1 MPKTGTGERRMREPL
16 LQIRDLVM
24 SFDAPHG
31 PTEAVR
37 KVSFD
42 VAAGEIVGI
51 VGESGSGKSVTCRA
65 ILGLLPQTAS
75 VAGSI
80 RFENKELVGLDS
92 DALRQLRGE
101 QISMIFQNPS
111 SHLDPLMKIGQQVSE
126 PLIHHEGARPAD
138 ARKAAVE
145 GLREVRLDH
154 AAQRVDN
161 YPHQLSGG
169 MKQRAMIAAAVA
181 CRPRLLL
188 ADEPTTAL
196 DVTVQAHILDLL
208 KELNTSKNLSIVLV
222 SHDLAVIA
230 QICNR
235 VVVMRNGEVVE
246 QGKTRDII
254 DSPQHEYT
262 QQLIDSQ
269 PGRLSERRSGTGSSL
284 PTGADIKAGREMTH
298 PLLQIDKLRVEFDLP
313 VSGWGFLPGARK
325 KRSLT
330 AVNNVSID
338 LQQGE
343 SLGIVGESGS
353 GKSTLARVIMGL
365 VRPAG
370 GDVRLRG
377 HSILGASPN
386 GQGNF
391 RRTIQ
396 MAFQNPFDSLN
407 PRFTVRETIAEPLR
421 KHRLVSKDHID
432 ERVKELMGL
441 VELDPQLSRRKSG
454 QLSGGQCQRVG
465 IARALAMDPEIL
477 IADEITSALD
487 VTIQAQII
495 ALLNRLRHQVGLTV
509 IFISHDLA
517 LVRTFC
523 DRVAVFRAGRI
534 VETGSVNQVLSEPR
548 QAYTRDLITSA
559 PEL

>member
-1 MPKTGTGERRMREPL
+1 MSHTEPGAKKMREPL
-16 LQIRDLVM
+16 LQIRDLVV
-24 SFDAPHG
+24 SFDTPNG

-65 ILGLLPQTAS
+65 ILGLLPPTAS
-75 VAGSI
+75 VAGSV
-80 RFENKELVGLDS
+80 RFENRELVGLDET
-92 DALRQLRGE
+92 ALRAVRGK
-101 QISMIFQNPS
+101 QVSMIFQNPA

-126 PLIHHEGARPAD
+126 PLIHHEGATPAN
-138 ARKAAVE
+138 ARTAAIE
-145 GLREVRLDH
+145 SLREVKLDH
-154 AAQRVDN
+154 AVQRADN

-230 QICNR
+230 QICDR
-235 VVVMRNGEVVE
+235 VVVMRNGEIVE
-246 QGKTRDII
+246 QGNTRDII
-254 DSPQHEYT
+254 DAPQHEYT
-262 QQLIDSQ
+262 RQLIDSQ
-269 PGRLSERRSGTGSSL
+269 PGRLTDSTSGTGSPSS
-284 PTGADIKAGREMTH
+284 ADAGNKTESEAAQ
-298 PLLQIDKLRVEFDLP
+298 PLLQIDQLRVEFDLP
-313 VSGWGFLPGARK
+313 GSGIRFLPGNK
-325 KRSLT
+325 EKRTLT
-330 AVNNVSID
+330 ALDRVSID

-353 GKSTLARVIMGL
+353 GKSTVARVIMGL
-365 VRPAG
+365 VSPAG

-377 HSILGASPN
+377 HSILGARPD
-386 GQGNF
+386 GQGDF
-391 RRTIQ
+391 RRSIQ

-407 PRFTVRETIAEPLR
+407 PRFTVRDTIAEPLR
-421 KHRLVSKDHID
+421 KHRLVSKDKID
-432 ERVKELMGL
+432 ERVKELMRL
-441 VELDPQLSRRKSG
+441 VELDPQLAGRKSG

-465 IARALAMDPEIL
+465 IARALAMNPEIL

-495 ALLNRLRHQVGLTV
+495 ALLNRLRRKVGLTV

-523 DRVAVFRAGRI
+523 DRVAVFQAGKI
-534 VETGSVNQVLSEPR
+534 VETGSVFQVLNQPR
-548 QAYTRDLITSA
+548 QDYTRALIASA

>member
-1 MPKTGTGERRMREPL
+1 MREPL
-16 LQIRDLVM
+16 LQIRDLQV
-24 SFDAPHG
+24 SFDSPHG

-65 ILGLLPQTAS
+65 ILGLLPPTAS
-75 VAGSI
+75 IAGSV
-80 RFENKELVGLDS
+80 RFEDRELVGLDEA
-92 DALRQLRGE
+92 ALRTVRGK
-101 QISMIFQNPS
+101 QMSMIFQNPA

-126 PLIHHEGARPAD
+126 PLIHHEGARSAN
-138 ARKAAVE
+138 ARTAAIE
-145 GLREVRLDH
+145 GLREVKLDH
-154 AAQRVDN
+154 AAQRADN

-230 QICNR
+230 QICDR
-235 VVVMRNGEVVE
+235 VVVMRNGEIVE
-246 QGKTRDII
+246 QGNTRDII
-254 DSPQHEYT
+254 DAPQHEYT

-269 PGRLSERRSGTGSSL
+269 PGRMTDSTSGTGSAL
-284 PTGADIKAGREMTH
+284 PADTGNKTDSEAAQ
-298 PLLQIDKLRVEFDLP
+298 PLLQIDQLRVEFDLP
-313 VSGWGFLPGARK
+313 GSGMRFLPGNKGK
-325 KRSLT
+325 KTLT
-330 AVNNVSID
+330 ALDRVSID

-353 GKSTLARVIMGL
+353 GKSTVARVIMGL
-365 VRPAG
+365 VSPAG

-377 HSILGASPN
+377 HSILGDRTD
-386 GQGNF
+386 GQSDF

-407 PRFTVRETIAEPLR
+407 PRFAVRDTIAEPLR
-421 KHRLVSKDHID
+421 KHRLVSKDKID
-432 ERVKELMGL
+432 ERVKELMRL
-441 VELDPQLSRRKSG
+441 VELDPQLAKRKSG

-465 IARALAMDPEIL
+465 IARALAMNPEIL

-495 ALLNRLRHQVGLTV
+495 ALLNRLRRKVGLTV

-523 DRVAVFRAGRI
+523 DRVAVFQAGKI
-534 VETGSVNQVLSEPR
+534 VETGSVSQVLNQPR
-548 QAYTRDLITSA
+548 QEYTRALIASA